1 MSKNDNCPPWSL
13 KAKKIIHDK
22 TKRQLLYENAV
33 LNIYD
38 VPVLYFPKKDLAM
51 VFFDKTGHT
60 TSCPHK
66 GTSEYYSIVTKSQ
79 TLENIAWEFTTPSTC
94 VKELLNY
101 IAFVPT
107 NAVIVERL

>member
-1 MSKNDNCPPWSL
+1 MKPEISISPSPDKWSIR
-13 KAKKIIHDK
+13 AGG
-22 TKRQLLYENAV
+22 AV
-33 LNIYD
+33 LGETMEALDLNEGD
-38 VPVLYFPKKDLAM
+38 NKPVLYFPKKDLAM

-60 TSCPHK
+60 TTCPHK

-94 VKELLNY
+94 VEELLNY